1 VLSRCSTWF
10 ACKCLCLALQSGR
23 EVRFNEQLAESLVLV
38 RVYVGCVRASL
49 CLLGSVCTY
58 AGANM
63 HICHRSQLIRFLA
76 KA

>member
-1 VLSRCSTWF
+1 M
-10 ACKCLCLALQSGR
+10 
-23 EVRFNEQLAESLVLV
+23 RFNEQLAESLVLV
-38 RVYVGCVRASL
+38 RVYVVCVRASL

>member
-1 VLSRCSTWF
+1 M
-10 ACKCLCLALQSGR
+10 
-23 EVRFNEQLAESLVLV
+23 RFNEQLAESLVLAQ
-38 RVYVGCVRASL
+38 VYVGCVHTSL